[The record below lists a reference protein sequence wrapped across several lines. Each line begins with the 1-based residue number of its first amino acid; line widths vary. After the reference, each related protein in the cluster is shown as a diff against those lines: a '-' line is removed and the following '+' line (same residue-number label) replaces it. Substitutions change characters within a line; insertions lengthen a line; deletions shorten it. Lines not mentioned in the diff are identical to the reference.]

1 MAAKTVI
8 ELWMW
13 GGPSQ
18 LESFD
23 PKPDAPADYNNGLK
37 AIPTN
42 VPGLSIHEWWPEL
55 AKCADLYSV
64 VRTMTHPHAGHE
76 TATYLMQTGRNPGG
90 GDVYPAIG
98 AVIAMMKGKEYRGD
112 LPPFVILT
120 SAKGR
125 FSEVGFLGERYA
137 PLVTGGNPNSAN
149 FVVDGIVPPGGSG
162 PEAIRRRFDLLAD
175 VDAFDVPGA
184 FGDFERAGREA
195 RRIIE
200 GCAAKTFDLSQ
211 EPAEV
216 RDRYGR
222 TWIGQS
228 LLAARR
234 LVEYGVPYITVNMSG
249 WDSHKRHF
257 ETMRQRTAETD
268 RAVAALLCDLRD
280 RGLLDSTIL
289 WMSGEFGRTTK
300 IDRDPPW
307 NGGRNHYPKCFSA
320 LVAGGGFRGGCAV
333 GESDATASNVVR
345 RPVTPVDFLGS
356 IYELCGIDPEGP
368 MPNPVGKK
376 VPILPPPSK
385 AGRLK
390 EIYRRLALPLVC
402 AGLSAL
408 TASAADPYVGYI
420 YPSGLQAGTT
430 NRLIVGGQ
438 ALRGAKTGHFTGT
451 GVRVLSIERVPRS
464 GPPSGDQRS
473 HLVKWLEGIS
483 KGDRTEPKIPE
494 NARVS
499 EWRSNAWWRALGTL
513 DGFRLSIVER
523 DLFTRRNALQM
534 SPSLGQQLIL
544 TVAVDTDAAPGPR
557 EFRICAPNGMSPPR
571 PFIVSAAPHLEE
583 PRFAA
588 PFRPKPEIPLIEDL
602 PRTLGGQ
609 IMPGETDRWR
619 IALRKGRPVTF
630 RTVARELQP
639 YIGDAVPGFF
649 NAALR
654 LVDGKGRE
662 VAFADDN
669 IYHPDPVLRFT
680 PPEDGVYTLEIH
692 DVLYRG
698 REDFVYSVLC
708 AEGDA
713 AVGPADAVLWPVPA
727 DGIPSAKLIASSR
740 GTIAAPGAVASM
752 AFRADVA
759 GEYVFDLLARRAGS
773 PLDGRLRITDAGGRE
788 LSVLSD
794 VTNAVHCGSIIQG
807 ELDPV
812 GGVFLPAAGEYRVE
826 ISDEAGKG
834 GREWTYELRIHR
846 PAPRFGVWLSRSSF
860 VLRGRQPVKAKAFVF
875 RRDGFKG
882 PVRLEGNEFVRFSPE
897 TVPADSNR
905 MDVAV
910 IFRGKGPVSP
920 RTTKLFASATVDGGT
935 CKVEI
940 VPSDEYNQAFAWDH
954 LLPSRDF
961 VLRHIP
967 GSGGGKNGKDAKKK
981 PNGNPGKAK
990 GDVKK

>member
-23 PKPDAPADYNNGLK
+23 PKPDASADYNNGLK

-64 VRTMTHPHAGHE
+64 IRTMTHPHFGHE

-98 AVIAMMKGKEYRGD
+98 AVIAMMKGKEYHGD

-137 PLVTGGNPNSAN
+137 PLVTGGNPRATN

-184 FGDFERAGREA
+184 FGDFERAGKEA

-200 GCAAKTFDLSQ
+200 GSAAKTFDLSQ
-211 EPAEV
+211 EPSEV

-222 TWIGQS
+222 TWIGQT

-257 ETMRQRTAETD
+257 ETMRSRTAETD

-320 LVAGGGFRGGCAV
+320 LVAGGGFKGGCVV
-333 GESDATASNVVR
+333 GESDATASNVVK

-390 EIYRRLALPLVC
+390 EIYRNLVLPLVC
-402 AGLSAL
+402 ACLSAL

-451 GVRVLSIERVPRS
+451 GVRVLSIERVPQS
-464 GPPSGDQRS
+464 AQPPRDQRK
-473 HLVKWLEGIS
+473 HLVAWLERIS
-483 KGDRTEPKIPE
+483 KGNRAEPEIPAD
-494 NARVS
+494 ARVN

-513 DGFRLSIVER
+513 GALELSIVER
-523 DLFTRRNALQM
+523 NLYTKRNALQM
-534 SPSLGQQLIL
+534 SPSLRQQLIV
-544 TVAVDTDAAPGPR
+544 TVAVDADAEPGPR
-557 EFRICAPNGMSPPR
+557 EFRIVASNGMSPPR
-571 PFIVSAAPHLEE
+571 PFIVSSARHLEE

-588 PFRPKPEIPLIEDL
+588 PFRPRPETPLVEDL
-602 PRTLGGQ
+602 PRTLDGQ

-619 IALRKGRPVTF
+619 IALKKGRAVTF
-630 RTVARELQP
+630 RTVAREFQP

-662 VAFADDN
+662 VAFVDDN

-698 REDFVYSVLC
+698 REDFVYSIHC

-713 AVGPADAVLWPVPA
+713 PVGPADAVLWPVPA
-727 DGIPSAKLIASSR
+727 DEIPSEKMIVSCR
-740 GTIAAPGAVASM
+740 GTIAAPGDVASVT
-752 AFRADVA
+752 FRVDFA

-773 PLDGRLRITDAGGRE
+773 PLDGRLRVTDAEGRE
-788 LSVLSD
+788 LAVFSD
-794 VTNAVHCGSIIQG
+794 VTNTVHRGSIIQG
-807 ELDPV
+807 EIDPV
-812 GGVFLPAAGEYRVE
+812 GSVFLPAAGEYRVE
-826 ISDEAGKG
+826 IADEEGRG
-834 GREWTYELRIHR
+834 GREWTYELRIHH
-846 PAPRFGVWLSRSSF
+846 PAPRFEVWLSRSTLVF
-860 VLRGRQPVKAKAFVF
+860 RGRRAVKAKVFVF
-875 RRDGFKG
+875 RRDGFDG
-882 PVRLEGNEFVRFSPE
+882 PVRLEGNESVRFSPAII
-897 TVPADSNR
+897 PAESNR

-910 IFRGKGPVSP
+910 VFKGKGSVRP
-920 RTTKLFASATVDGGT
+920 RTMKLFALATVDDET
-935 CKVEI
+935 RKVEI

-961 VLRHIP
+961 VLRHVS
-967 GSGGGKNGKDAKKK
+967 GSKGRKK
-981 PNGNPGKAK
+981 
-990 GDVKK
+990 